1 MIKRWLS
8 YDKDYTKVKDF
19 VKELNISET
28 LARILINR
36 NVETIE
42 DAKVFLNPVMDE
54 LHNPFNMKGME
65 PAVCRLE
72 KAIKNGEKICIYGDY
87 DVDGI
92 TSVSILYMILKE
104 LGANVVYYIPN
115 RLDEGYGLNT
125 EAIEKILNDDVDLIV
140 TVDCGINSI
149 NEVELVNKRNRDIII
164 TDHHQCSD
172 ILPEAYSV
180 LNPNQR
186 NCNYPFKY
194 LAGAGVAFKLVS
206 ALAQKMGRYEIIKNI
221 IDLAALGTV
230 ADVVT
235 LLGENRIIV
244 KNGLDKMRS
253 HPNIGIEALAKV
265 SGVDISNINTY
276 HLSFIFGPRLNAAG
290 RLSNPS
296 LGVELLTAEDREN
309 AYEIAKVLN
318 EINMKRQKIEND
330 IIEEAINLINRE
342 VNLKREKVIVL
353 AADNWHIGVVGI
365 VASKITEKYNLPT
378 VLISVDGDIGRGSA
392 RSVPNFDLY
401 KAMSRCSFLFEKF
414 GGHQMAA
421 GFVIKKEN
429 ISKLKHL
436 INKVVIE
443 MLDDKEM
450 VPEILVDYKID
461 SINTLPQLME
471 EIEML
476 KPHGEGN
483 PVPVFIFRNLIIKD
497 MRLLSNNKHLL
508 LQLSDGTDIVKG
520 IGFNIG
526 FIFNYIAVNEKID
539 IICSVEKNIWNG
551 TESIQLN
558 IKDINKAK

>member
-19 VKELNISET
+19 VKELNISEI

-65 PAVCRLE
+65 SAVCRLE
-72 KAIKNGEKICIYGDY
+72 KAITNGEKICIYGDY

-92 TSVSILYMILKE
+92 TSVSILYMILKK

-149 NEVELVNKRNRDIII
+149 NEVELVNERNRDIII

-172 ILPEAYSV
+172 IIPEAYSV
-180 LNPNQR
+180 INPNQKD
-186 NCNYPFKY
+186 CNYPFKY

-206 ALAQKMGRYEIIKNI
+206 ALAQKMGRYDITKEI

-244 KNGLDKMRS
+244 KNGLDKMRL
-253 HPNIGIEALAKV
+253 HPNIGIEALAEV

-276 HLSFIFGPRLNAAG
+276 HLSFILGPRLNAAG

-296 LGVELLTAEDREN
+296 LGVELLTTEDKEH
-309 AYEIAKVLN
+309 AYEIAKALN
-318 EINMKRQKIEND
+318 EINIKRQKIEND
-330 IIEEAINLINRE
+330 ILEEAADLITRE
-342 VNLKREKVIVL
+342 VNLKKEKIIVL

-365 VASKITEKYNLPT
+365 VASKITEKYNLPS
-378 VLISVDGDIGRGSA
+378 VLISIDGDIGRGSA

-401 KAMSRCSFLFEKF
+401 KAIKRCSFLFEKF

-429 ISKLKHL
+429 ISKFKNL
-436 INKVVIE
+436 INEIVRE
-443 MLDDKEM
+443 MLDEKDII
-450 VPEILVDYKID
+450 PEILVDYKID
-461 SINTLPQLME
+461 NINTLPKLLE

-476 KPHGEGN
+476 KPYGEGN
-483 PVPVFIFRNLIIKD
+483 PEPIFIFRNLLIKD

-508 LQLSDGTDIVKG
+508 LQLSDGTDTVKG

-551 TESIQLN
+551 IESIQLN

>member
-1 MIKRWLS
+1 LIKRWLS

-42 DAKVFLNPVMDE
+42 DAKVFLNPVIDE
-54 LHNPFNMKGME
+54 LHNSFNMKGME
-65 PAVCRLE
+65 AAVCRLE
-72 KAIKNGEKICIYGDY
+72 KAITNGEKICIYGDY

-172 ILPEAYSV
+172 VLPEAYSV
-180 LNPNQR
+180 INPNQR
-186 NCNYPFKY
+186 DCNYPFKH
-194 LAGAGVAFKLVS
+194 LAGAGVSFKLAS
-206 ALAQKMGRYEIIKNI
+206 ALAQEMDRYEIIKDI

-244 KNGLDKMRS
+244 KNGLDKMRT

-276 HLSFIFGPRLNAAG
+276 HLSFILGPRLNAAG
-290 RLSNPS
+290 RLSNPNI
-296 LGVELLTAEDREN
+296 GVELLTTDDREQ
-309 AYEIAKVLN
+309 AYEMAKVLN

-353 AADNWHIGVVGI
+353 AADNWHIGVIGI

-429 ISKLKHL
+429 ISKLKNL
-436 INKVVIE
+436 INEIVME
-443 MLDDKEM
+443 MLDDKEI
-450 VPEILVDYKID
+450 VPEILIDYKID